1 MTQPSTNKASF
12 VFLLLRVAIFTLVVP
27 ASVTVWIPL
36 YWLFPWLRGAV
47 TPNRGLEVLA
57 AVLVAAGA
65 MGYVWCALDFA
76 FRGQGTPAPIEP
88 PKVLVVQGL
97 YRFVRNPMYISVFTV
112 LVGECVLLKSPIF
125 VEYAVLVTLGF
136 HLFVLF
142 YEEPALKRKMGPAY
156 EEYCREVPRWI
167 PRIAPRRA
175 KNAL

>member
-1 MTQPSTNKASF
+1 MMQQSTNKTSL
-12 VFLLLRVAIFTLVVP
+12 VFLLLRVAIFTVVAP

-36 YWLFPWLRGAV
+36 YWLFPWLRGEV
-47 TPNRGLEVLA
+47 TPNRGLQAIA
-57 AVLVAAGA
+57 AVLIAAGA
-65 MGYVWCALDFA
+65 MGYFWCALDFA

-97 YRFVRNPMYISVFTV
+97 YRFVRNPMYISVLTV
-112 LVGECVLLKSPIF
+112 LVGESVLLKSPIF
-125 VEYAVLVTLGF
+125 IEYAVLVALGF
-136 HLFVLF
+136 QLFVLF
-142 YEEPALKRKMGPAY
+142 YEEPALRRKMGAAY